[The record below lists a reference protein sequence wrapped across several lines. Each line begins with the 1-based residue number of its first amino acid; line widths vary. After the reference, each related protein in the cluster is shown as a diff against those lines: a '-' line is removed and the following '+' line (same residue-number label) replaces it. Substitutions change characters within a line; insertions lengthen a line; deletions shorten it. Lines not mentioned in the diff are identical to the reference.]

1 MRIFRLAGEGLRA
14 LGANKLRTFFMMA
27 GIIVGVASLTV
38 VICAGQGTRDKVMA
52 LVARHGL
59 DTLMIRPEES
69 GGRGG
74 DRSLVSLV
82 EDDAQAIETS
92 VGNVKQVAPVQN
104 QRGQRIEYLGT
115 SLSTMVF
122 GVTPAWADVR
132 RFDAVSG
139 EFITNEDLSLSKRVC
154 LLGQTVKNTL
164 FGDADP
170 LGQTIRVGN
179 DSFTIKGVLIRKGA
193 SASGKDRDDR
203 IVIPLTTASKRLFG
217 RTYLDQIVVQVRDVG
232 DIHRVAEE
240 TRALLR
246 NRHGIRAG
254 VEDDFSIRE
263 PEELIET
270 ASGTSTTL
278 IVLLVAISAISM
290 LVGGVVIMNLMLMSV
305 SERTKEIG
313 LRRAVGARK
322 LDIAMQFIVETLL
335 IAFTAELAG
344 IVLGMGIATALSVAQ
359 VMPIKITWQPFILAT
374 LFCGVIALAFGFY
387 PAKKAAR
394 TEPVRALRG

>member
-1 MRIFRLAGEGLRA
+1 MRVLRIAREGLRA

-27 GIIVGVASLTV
+27 GIIIGVASLTV
-38 VICAGQGTRDKVMA
+38 VICAGQGTREQVMV

-69 GGRGG
+69 GGLGG
-74 DRSLVSLV
+74 DRSLVSLS
-82 EDDAQAIETS
+82 EEDAQAIETS

-104 QRGQRIEYLGT
+104 QRGQKIEYLGT
-115 SLSTMVF
+115 SLTTMVF

-132 RFDAVSG
+132 RFGAGSG
-139 EFITNEDLSLSKRVC
+139 EFITDEELSLSKRVC

-179 DSFTIKGVLIRKGA
+179 DLFTIKGVLIRKGA

-232 DIHRVAEE
+232 NIHKAAEE

-246 NRHGIRAG
+246 DRHGIRAG

-263 PEELIET
+263 PEELIKT
-270 ASGTSTTL
+270 ASGISTTL
-278 IVLLVAISAISM
+278 IVLLMAISAISM

-322 LDIAMQFIVETLL
+322 LDITMQFVIETLL
-335 IAFTAELAG
+335 VVFIAELAG

-359 VMPIKITWQPFILAT
+359 MMPIKISWQPFILAT
-374 LFCGVIALAFGFY
+374 LFCGVIALTFGFY